1 MNNFIFSINATFPVF
16 LLIIIGYI
24 LKRFKIT
31 NKEFVSITNRIN
43 YVLTLPALL
52 FTDIAKTDIKAVFD
66 LKYVLFCMIVTTVSF
81 FILWWLSKLLIKDK
95 SIIGAFVQASFRGSA
110 AVLGVA
116 FIQNMYGDSG
126 MAPLMIVGTVPLYNI
141 YSVIVLTFEAN
152 NNNNSSTKKS
162 IKSAFTNI
170 CTNPIIIAIFAGVIA
185 SLLQIKFPFIISK
198 SLSNIASIATPM
210 ALIAIG
216 AGFEGRKAIAKI
228 KPTIISSMI
237 KLVIQPAIFLPIA
250 ILMGFRDQKLVAL
263 MIMLAAPTTASCY
276 IMASSMDNDEILTSS
291 VVVMTTFLSSVTLTL
306 IIFILKNM
314 CLI

>member
-1 MNNFIFSINATFPVF
+1 MSNFIFSINATFPVF

-24 LKRFKIT
+24 LKRYKVT

-43 YVLTLPALL
+43 YILTLPALL
-52 FTDIAKTDIKAVFD
+52 FTDISKTDIKAVFD

-81 FILWWLSKLLIKDK
+81 FVLWWLSKILIKDK
-95 SIIGAFVQASFRGSA
+95 TIVGAFVQASFRGSA

-141 YSVIVLTFEAN
+141 YSVIVLTFESN
-152 NNNNSSTKKS
+152 TGTKKS
-162 IKSAFTNI
+162 MKSALINI
-170 CTNPIIIAIFAGVIA
+170 CTSPIILAIFAGVIA
-185 SLLQIKFPFIISK
+185 SLIQLKLPFIINK
-198 SLSNIASIATPM
+198 SLNNIASVATPM

-216 AGFEGRKAIAKI
+216 AGFEGKKAIAKL
-228 KPTIISSMI
+228 KPTFISSMI
-237 KLVIQPAIFLPIA
+237 KLVILPAIFLPIA
-250 ILMGFRDQKLVAL
+250 IMMGFRDQKLVAL

-276 IMASSMDNDEILTSS
+276 IMASSMGNDEVLTSS
-291 VVVMTTFLSSVTLTL
+291 VVVMTTFLSSITLTL
-306 IIFILKNM
+306 LIFILKNM

>member
-1 MNNFIFSINATFPVF
+1 MNNFLFSINATFPVF

-24 LKRFKIT
+24 LKRYKIT

-43 YVLTLPALL
+43 YILTLPALL

-66 LKYVLFCMIVTTVSF
+66 LKYVLFCMIVTTISF
-81 FILWWLSKLLIKDK
+81 FALWALAKIFIKNK

-141 YSVIVLTFEAN
+141 YSVIVLTFESN
-152 NNNNSSTKKS
+152 TGTKKG

-170 CTNPIIIAIFAGVIA
+170 CTNPIIIAIFAGVVA
-185 SLLQIKFPFIISK
+185 SLLQIKFPFIINK
-198 SLSNIASIATPM
+198 TLSNIASIATPM

-228 KPTIISSMI
+228 KPSFISSMI
-237 KLVIQPAIFLPIA
+237 KLVILPAIFLPMA
-250 ILMGFRDQKLVAL
+250 VLMGFRDQKLVAL

-276 IMASSMDNDEILTSS
+276 IMASSMDGDEVLTSS
-291 VVVMTTFLSSVTLTL
+291 VVVMTTFLSSITLTL